1 MASAMSDPIPPPESG
16 AQPLPSLPPQPE
28 RATPGTSRRWFLAGG
43 AAVLLG
49 GGAGVLAEVLHE
61 SSPAPATPAPAELIA
76 ALDAERVLVAAV
88 DAMPAGPHRMR
99 ALLAQLRADHAA
111 HLAALRRLL
120 ATYPPGRSVH
130 THPGAAQART
140 LGQLR
145 GVESRAAVDAAQ
157 RAAALDGAAAA
168 LLASIAAC
176 EATHA
181 ELLR

>member
-1 MASAMSDPIPPPESG
+1 MASAMSDPSPPPETG
-16 AQPLPSLPPQPE
+16 ASHLASSPAEPVKAES
-28 RATPGTSRRWFLAGG
+28 GTSRRWFLAGG

-61 SSPAPATPAPAELIA
+61 NPPAPATPAPGALISA
-76 ALDAERVLVAAV
+76 VDAERVLLATI
-88 DAMPAGPHRMR
+88 DAMPDGPHR
-99 ALLAQLRADHAA
+99 AVVAQIRADHTA
-111 HLAALRRLL
+111 HLHALRRLL
-120 ATYPPGRSVH
+120 ATYPPPTRTPS
-130 THPGAAQART
+130 HPGFTRPRT
-140 LGQLR
+140 LAQLR
-145 GVESRAAVDAAQ
+145 GVETYAAADAAR